1 MNTVRA
7 AAFLQFITA
16 FSAAWTLLL
25 VLPVLYWQVTSW
37 IRNGEWSPFPISKV
51 LALAGFDQQPAIDV
65 TGSLPATLDISLPSD
80 QGIFAWFL
88 DFPTIG
94 LLVIVA
100 AILLTFSISA
110 ASIQKQL
117 TAMEE

>member
-1 MNTVRA
+1 MNAVRA
-7 AAFLQFITA
+7 ATFVKIMTA
-16 FSAAWTLLL
+16 FSAAWTLLI
-25 VLPVLYWQVTSW
+25 VVPILYWQVTSW
-37 IRNGEWSPFPISKV
+37 ILTGEWRPFPISRAF
-51 LALAGFDQQPAIDV
+51 ALAGFGQQPAIDV

-80 QGIFAWFL
+80 QGIFAWLL

-117 TAMEE
+117 TSMEE

>member
-1 MNTVRA
+1 
-7 AAFLQFITA
+7 
-16 FSAAWTLLL
+16 
-25 VLPVLYWQVTSW
+25 
-37 IRNGEWSPFPISKV
+37 
-51 LALAGFDQQPAIDV
+51 
-65 TGSLPATLDISLPSD
+65 LDISLPSD

>member
-1 MNTVRA
+1 VNTVRA
-7 AAFLQFITA
+7 AAFLQIITA

-51 LALAGFDQQPAIDV
+51 LALAGFNRPATYNTASILDSSDA
-65 TGSLPATLDISLPSD
+65 SLPDG
-80 QGIFAWFL
+80 QGIFVRLL

-94 LLVIVA
+94 LLLAVA
-100 AILLTFSISA
+100 AILLTFSIWA
-110 ASIQKQL
+110 ASIQKQF
-117 TAMEE
+117 TAVDK